1 MKVLLSPAK
10 SLDFETQVSLKQT
23 STLQFPEKAAEINA
37 VLRNKSP
44 KQLSA
49 LMGISE
55 SLANLNYERNQTWT
69 TSEDSGG
76 SRPAVF
82 AFNGEVYRGLDIAT
96 LSESKHELLQ
106 NTLRILSG
114 QYGLLRPLD
123 PIMPYRLEMG
133 TKLPVGKSKNLYE
146 FWRDSVTGKLLGELK
161 ENEVVVNLA
170 SNEYAKAVDF
180 KALNNPVITPV
191 FKELK
196 NGAYKVLAVYAKNA
210 RGLMARYILDQQVQS
225 VEGLKGFNSG
235 GYRFA
240 DDLSIGQELI
250 FIR

>member
-10 SLDFETQVSLKQT
+10 SLDFESSVSPKQT
-23 STLQFPEKAAEINA
+23 SSIQFPQKADQINA
-37 VLRNKSP
+37 VLRKKSP
-44 KQLSA
+44 KELRE

-55 SLANLNYERNQTWT
+55 NLAVLNYGRNQEWSTET
-69 TSEDSGG
+69 NSGQA
-76 SRPAVF
+76 RPAIF

-123 PIMPYRLEMG
+123 LIMPYRLEMG
-133 TKLPVGKSKNLYE
+133 TKLPVGKYKNLYE
-146 FWRDSVTGKLLGELK
+146 FWRESVTGILLGELK

-180 KALNNPVITPV
+180 KAMNNPVITPV

-196 NGAYKVLAVYAKNA
+196 NGAYKVLAVYAKHA
-210 RGLMARYILDQQVQS
+210 RGLMARYILDQQVQT